1 MSIIDDKNIK
11 VNNEICQGDGIEE
24 IIPTNIIDNDELPI
38 LRDSGGA
45 YEVDTESININELNE
60 DNEKWVDYRIL
71 WERGWC
77 WWWRWFLMTQVVK
90 IAFDLPSV
98 YVFNNIEYDDL
109 I

>member
-1 MSIIDDKNIK
+1 MYYTPYPATHGDNHWIAVIKTKAMSIIDDKNIK

-60 DNEKWVDYRIL
+60 DNEK
-71 WERGWC
+71 
-77 WWWRWFLMTQVVK
+77 
-90 IAFDLPSV
+90 
-98 YVFNNIEYDDL
+98 
-109 I
+109 